1 MGSALKG
8 GADEIG
14 WPAHR
19 RRQMANHLR
28 FESCHGYQAG
38 RRLGPG
44 GRCEFCEV
52 QSCRPCL
59 GQGCRRGARKPGK
72 LFDAVEVAKIGGERL
87 CDSGFQC
94 VGIDRLKETAGQT
107 GGEPL
112 DRQGLQSMVARYGR
126 LRSFMAPGEARMG
139 DNGVAHTTSRSK
151 SISRDC

>member
-1 MGSALKG
+1 MRPWISDPAEKGAGMGSALKG

-52 QSCRPCL
+52 QTRRPCL

-72 LFDAVEVAKIGGERL
+72 VFDAIEVAKSAESAFVTAALRASGSIG
-87 CDSGFQC
+87 
-94 VGIDRLKETAGQT
+94 
-107 GGEPL
+107 
-112 DRQGLQSMVARYGR
+112 
-126 LRSFMAPGEARMG
+126 
-139 DNGVAHTTSRSK
+139 
-151 SISRDC
+151 